1 MGFSIRF
8 FSLLTSP
15 FEYLDIYWAYRC
27 PQAHLKM
34 IMDVIDTQLIL
45 EFIFQL
51 RNKLTYN

>member
-15 FEYLDIYWAYRC
+15 FEYLDIYWAYRY
-27 PQAHLKM
+27 PQDHLKM